1 MSLINKITNSDR
13 TVLNVIIVGCGNV
26 GTTLAE
32 RLSGEGHYVTMI
44 DKSAGSIKS
53 ITETYDVMGVV
64 GNGSS
69 YRILMEAGI
78 EKSDLVIAVT
88 DSDELNLLCC
98 TVAKKVGK
106 CAAIARVRTPDYVD
120 ELPYLR
126 SKLDISMIINP
137 ELETAREI
145 ARLLRLP
152 NAISINSFARGHVEM
167 VKFKLPEKC
176 LLCNKSIIQ
185 MQDTLRGVLVC
196 GVERGEDLTIPG
208 GAFVFNEGDIVSFIA
223 TPRNAQLF
231 FKRISIATRAVS
243 SAMIVGGGRISYY
256 LAKMLIDEG
265 IEVKIVEK
273 NHDRCAYLAEE
284 LSEATIICGNGS
296 NENLLLES
304 GVRDTESFLP
314 LTDIDEEN
322 ILLTLYAKKSLKTK
336 VITKIDRTNFRDVIV
351 GLDMD
356 SVVYPRYLTTES
368 IIAYARA
375 KHNSLGTRSI
385 ETLYRV
391 FDDRAEA
398 IELLVDQEEV
408 VNTPLMNMSLKKDML
423 IASINR
429 GGRVFIPSGNDCLMM
444 GDTVIIVT
452 KHTGFDEISDILA

>member
-1 MSLINKITNSDR
+1 MSLLDKITNSDR

-32 RLSGEGHYVTMI
+32 RLSSEGHYVTMI
-44 DKSAGSIKS
+44 DKSVESIKS
-53 ITETYDVMGVV
+53 ITETYDVMGFV

-69 YRILMEAGI
+69 YHVLLEAGI
-78 EKSDLVIAVT
+78 EKADLVIAVT

-98 TVAKKVGK
+98 TVAKKVGN

-167 VKFKLPEKC
+167 VKFKLTEKC
-176 LLCNKSIIQ
+176 PLCNKSIIQ

-208 GAFVFNEGDIVSFIA
+208 GSFIFNEGDIVSFIA

-273 NHDRCAYLAEE
+273 DRSRCEYLAEE
-284 LSEATIICGNGS
+284 LAEATIICGNGS

-304 GVRDTESFLP
+304 GVRDAESFLP

-322 ILLTLYAKKSLKTK
+322 ILLTLYAKKSTNAKI
-336 VITKIDRTNFRDVIV
+336 ITKIDRTNFRDVIV

-398 IELLVDQEEV
+398 IELLVDQDVV
-408 VNTPLMNMSLKKDML
+408 VNIPLMNMKLKKDML

-429 GGRVFIPSGNDCLMM
+429 GGRIFIPSGNDCLMI

>member
-1 MSLINKITNSDR
+1 MSLFNKITNSDKR
-13 TVLNVIIVGCGNV
+13 TLNVIIVGCGNV
-26 GTTLAE
+26 GVTLAE

-44 DKSAGSIKS
+44 DKNADAIKTVS
-53 ITETYDVMGVV
+53 ETYDVMGVV

-69 YRILMEAGI
+69 YRILIEAGI
-78 EKSDLVIAVT
+78 EKADIVIAVT

-98 TVAKKVGK
+98 TVAKKVGH
-106 CAAIARVRTPDYVD
+106 CAAIARVRTPDYTD

-126 SKLDISMIINP
+126 SRLGISMIINP

-152 NAISINSFARGHVEM
+152 GAISINSFAKGNVEM
-167 VKFKLPEKC
+167 VKFKLHDKC
-176 LLCNKSIIQ
+176 VLCGKSI
-185 MQDTLRGVLVC
+185 MQVHDVLSGILVC
-196 GVERGEDLTIPG
+196 GVERGDDLTIPG
-208 GAFVFNEGDIVSFIA
+208 GSFVFEAGDIVSFIA
-223 TPRNAQLF
+223 PVRNTQLF
-231 FKRISIATRAVS
+231 FKRISIETKSVS

-265 IEVKIVEK
+265 IEVKIIEQDR
-273 NHDRCAYLAEE
+273 DRCSYLAEE
-284 LSEATIICGNGS
+284 LGDAMVFCGDGT

-304 GVRDTESFLP
+304 GVKDTESFIS

-322 ILLTLYAKKSLKTK
+322 ILLTLYAKKTTHAK
-336 VITKIDRTNFRDVIV
+336 VITKIDRTNFREVIS
-351 GLDMD
+351 GLEMD
-356 SVVYPRYLTTES
+356 SVVYPRYITTES

-375 KHNSLGTRSI
+375 KHNTLGNRNI

-398 IELLVDQEEV
+398 IELLVDEKEV
-408 VNTPLMNMSLKKDML
+408 TDIPLMDMHLKKDML

-429 GGRVFIPSGNDCLMM
+429 GGHVFIPSGTDCLMI

-452 KHTGFDEISDILA
+452 KHTGFDEINDILA

>member
-1 MSLINKITNSDR
+1 MSLLDKITNSDR

-32 RLSGEGHYVTMI
+32 RLSSEGHYVTMI
-44 DKSAGSIKS
+44 DKSVESIKS
-53 ITETYDVMGVV
+53 ITETYDVMGFV

-69 YRILMEAGI
+69 YHVLMEAGI
-78 EKSDLVIAVT
+78 EKADLVIAVT

-98 TVAKKVGK
+98 TVAKKVGN

-167 VKFKLPEKC
+167 VKFKLTEKC
-176 LLCNKSIIQ
+176 PLCNKSIIQ

-208 GAFVFNEGDIVSFIA
+208 GSFIFNEGDIVSFIA

-273 NHDRCAYLAEE
+273 DRSRCEYLAEE
-284 LSEATIICGNGS
+284 LAEATIICGNGS

-304 GVRDTESFLP
+304 GVRDAESFLP

-322 ILLTLYAKKSLKTK
+322 ILLTLYAKKSTNAKI
-336 VITKIDRTNFRDVIV
+336 ITKIDRTNFRDVIV

-398 IELLVDQEEV
+398 IELLVDQDVV
-408 VNTPLMNMSLKKDML
+408 VNIPLMNMKLKKDML

-429 GGRVFIPSGNDCLMM
+429 GGRIFIPSGNDCLMI